1 MIVSRL
7 FTCGASRWKE
17 IQFLGRLF
25 VYFFVPLVFPLLCS
39 FPRIHFDHLLT
50 FASSYII
57 ILITIPST
65 ETMIVILTYKF
76 KSCGEKVARN
86 AQDEST
92 VEKRPITIV
101 TVFCQVKACDPDGF
115 DVMA

>member
-1 MIVSRL
+1 M
-7 FTCGASRWKE
+7 
-17 IQFLGRLF
+17 
-25 VYFFVPLVFPLLCS
+25 
-39 FPRIHFDHLLT
+39 
-50 FASSYII
+50 SSYII
-57 ILITIPST
+57 ILIIIPST

-76 KSCGEKVARN
+76 KSCREKVARN

-101 TVFCQVKACDPDGF
+101 AVFCQVKGCDPDRF